1 MTTPCDCMSRIEEK
15 MTELMIERNPGCEV
29 VEDVKFQNKTWIIN
43 DKESAIIL
51 ANPMLGKFR
60 KGKAIRKFETQIMP
74 TYCPFCG
81 KKLRSEEGEA
91 EMKGGTR

>member
-1 MTTPCDCMSRIEEK
+1 MSRIEEK
-15 MTELMIERNPGCEV
+15 MTKLMIERNPGCEV
-29 VEDVKFQNKTWIIN
+29 VEDVKFQNKAWIIN
-43 DKESAIIL
+43 DNGPETVL

-60 KGKAIRKFETQIMP
+60 KGKAIRKFDMQIMP

-91 EMKGGTR
+91 EMKGGDQ